1 MDTSS
6 NTGNNRK
13 PGSFAKGDPR
23 INRKGRPKTFDA
35 LRSLA
40 QQISHEEIRGETG
53 EPIVIDGHTVTVTE
67 SIMRSWAA
75 SKDPRLQMKFVEI
88 AFGNALVEHKVSGE
102 IDQRHSGT
110 VKQKHSIDEN
120 QAGTIFDILAS
131 VGAIKSDVGDATDDE
146 VHSASTDS

>member
-75 SKDPRLQMKFVEI
+75 SRIKIADEFVEI
-88 AFGNALVEHKVSGE
+88 AFGNAPVEHKVSGE
-102 IDQRHSGT
+102 LGSGT
-110 VKQKHSIDEN
+110 
-120 QAGTIFDILAS
+120 AAR
-131 VGAIKSDVGDATDDE
+131 
-146 VHSASTDS
+146 